1 MRHICRSH
9 LPCIF
14 INIYKNIYIIW
25 LSWISGDKREE
36 RRGMGWKY
44 IYAKGVPIEAQYLYK
59 KAIEMFRSGKPE
71 SALKYLKQT
80 MVIAPRYSKA
90 LFEMGNCLTTLGE
103 YEEARVRYEQAV
115 QIDPALQDL
124 LEKQG

>member
-1 MRHICRSH
+1 
-9 LPCIF
+9 
-14 INIYKNIYIIW
+14 
-25 LSWISGDKREE
+25 
-36 RRGMGWKY
+36 
-44 IYAKGVPIEAQYLYK
+44 
-59 KAIEMFRSGKPE
+59 MFRSGKPE

-103 YEEARVRYEQAV
+103 HEEARVRYEQAV

>member
-1 MRHICRSH
+1 M
-9 LPCIF
+9 
-14 INIYKNIYIIW
+14 
-25 LSWISGDKREE
+25 REE
-36 RRGMGWKY
+36 RWGMGWKY

-59 KAIEMFRSGKPE
+59 KAIEMFRLGKPE

-103 YEEARVRYEQAV
+103 HEEAQVRYEQAV
-115 QIDPALQDL
+115 QIDPALKDL
-124 LEKQG
+124 LEKRG

>member
-1 MRHICRSH
+1 
-9 LPCIF
+9 
-14 INIYKNIYIIW
+14 
-25 LSWISGDKREE
+25 
-36 RRGMGWKY
+36 MGWKY

-59 KAIEMFRSGKPE
+59 KALEMFRLSKPE

-103 YEEARVRYEQAV
+103 HEEARVRYEQAV
-115 QIDPALQDL
+115 QIDPALKDQ
-124 LEKQG
+124 LEKRG